1 MTTLRE
7 RLEFRAARASALLP
21 PRALVRLSGRPA
33 VTLDG
38 NTLDPGIQFALA
50 ALERRNDPPTETLTP
65 LQARE
70 LRRRQAMSIAGV
82 PVEVGSVRDLQV
94 DGADGPLRARH
105 YAPPESDG
113 QRGGRVPLL
122 VYFHGGGFVIGD
134 LDTHDGVCR
143 NLCRRA
149 GLHVL
154 SVEYRKAPED
164 PFPAAPEDAFA
175 AYRWALAHA
184 EELGAD
190 AASVAVGGDSAGANL
205 AAVTAQRAVA
215 EGVQV
220 PSLQLLVYPV
230 VDLRGGY
237 PSAELFAEGF
247 FLTRSEMDW
256 FADQY
261 VHRDQYEDPRASP
274 LLGTLEGL
282 PPAYV
287 ITAGFDPL
295 RDEGEHY
302 AEALRAAGV
311 EVLFRRF
318 PGMVHGFINMGTVN
332 RTAADGLVEICGS
345 VRALL
350 HTRA

>member
-1 MTTLRE
+1 VTTLRE

-33 VTLDG
+33 VSVDG
-38 NTLDPGIQFALA
+38 NVLDPGLQFALA

-65 LQARE
+65 DEARA
-70 LRRRQAMSIAGV
+70 LRRRQALSIQGV
-82 PVEVGSVRDLQV
+82 PVEVGAVRDLQV
-94 DGADGPLRARH
+94 DGAEGPLRARH
-105 YAPPESDG
+105 YLPPE
-113 QRGGRVPLL
+113 GGGPHPLL

-143 NLCRRA
+143 NICRHA
-149 GLHVL
+149 GVQVL
-154 SVEYRKAPED
+154 SVEYRKAPEH
-164 PFPAAPEDAFA
+164 PWPAAPDDAYA
-175 AYRWALAHA
+175 GYRWALDHA

-190 AASVAVGGDSAGANL
+190 PACVAVGGDSAGANL
-205 AAVTAQRAVA
+205 SAVVAQQAVG
-215 EGVQV
+215 EGVQA
-220 PSLQLLVYPV
+220 PALQLLIYPA
-230 VDLRGGY
+230 VDMRGGY
-237 PSAELFAEGF
+237 VSAELFAEGF

-256 FADQY
+256 FADHY
-261 VHRDQYEDPRASP
+261 VHRDHYEDPRVSP

-282 PPAYV
+282 PPAYI

-302 AEALRAAGV
+302 AEALRKAGV
-311 EVLFRRF
+311 RVLTRRF
-318 PGMVHGFINMGTVN
+318 PGMVHGFVNMGTVN

-350 HTRA
+350 HARP